1 MADDNDTIQGI
12 GDILASFENINE
24 TVETKFT
31 SKSDSGDNDVS
42 SNLNKAK
49 QWIQNTA
56 YDITNNINS
65 IGTTIKNATSAVY
78 DYVSTVVNDIKS
90 DAAENK
96 AAQSDQ
102 TKLFG
107 NNMLTDALTWLDSIS
122 NQGRKRVADIGDIL

>member
-12 GDILASFENINE
+12 DDILASFENINE

-31 SKSDSGDNDVS
+31 SKSESGDNDVS

-65 IGTTIKNATSAVY
+65 LGTTIKTATSAVY

-90 DAAENK
+90 DVSENK

-107 NNMLTDALTWLDSIS
+107 NNMLTDALTWLDSVS
-122 NQGRKRVADIGDIL
+122 NQGRKRVAEIGVIL